1 VNLTTPE
8 KVQKLQTALHT
19 KAKESPEYRFYCL
32 YDKVYR
38 EDVLAYAY
46 ECCRANGGAAG
57 VDSQTFDSIESK
69 GLAGWLGELAKALR
83 DKTYRPDAVRRVYI
97 PKPNGSKRPLGI
109 PTIRD
114 RVAQMA
120 RSGSGADF
128 RGRSRTRAV
137 CLSA

>member
-1 VNLTTPE
+1 MNLSTPE

-19 KAKESPEYRFYCL
+19 KAKGSPEYRFYCL

-57 VDSQTFDSIESK
+57 VDGQTFEKIESK
-69 GLAGWLGELAKALR
+69 GLANWLGELTKALR

-109 PTIRD
+109 PT
-114 RVAQMA
+114 VPSYYVVVQH
-120 RSGSGADF
+120 
-128 RGRSRTRAV
+128 
-137 CLSA
+137 